1 MPACQ
6 LVIRTASIAPH
17 LHAHLRRGH
26 AHWAG
31 CWGVSTYPLWRHL
44 PPFDHLGGCP
54 RAAPLPPPPP
64 LPHSTGGTQPHKRRP
79 RWLPWSPRDAATPR
93 ATPAGVFYGAEHGGA
108 VWHARGR
115 GDSRQPLRR
124 RGGGLR
130 RPILPREHSA
140 CLCICICTA
149 CAQHV
154 HCMCTVHALRAHT
167 HYMHALHRRKARAGY
182 LTRPRSS
189 APPARVTE
197 FTREMWEWRLAPAAA
212 AAAPRHRCPEAPRLA
227 PPCCPYGI
235 RVDTGHGF
243 VEHVCKN
250 ALIVSKYDKQV
261 LSRIFAIH
269 VGLFH
274 DTYLLSRVYMYSFP
288 RRRPRGVTRDTCVGE
303 CECAAARSAGASELG
318 PGRGRRS
325 RAPPRRA
332 YPLGNR

>member
-26 AHWAG
+26 AHWAS
-31 CWGVSTYPLWRHL
+31 CWGISTYPLWRHL

-250 ALIVSKYDKQV
+250 ALIVSKYDIRQTSPK
-261 LSRIFAIH
+261 SHICDMWGSFTIRICYLVYICIR
-269 VGLFH
+269 FH
-274 DTYLLSRVYMYSFP
+274 GGG
-288 RRRPRGVTRDTCVGE
+288 RGVSHETRVWE
-303 CECAAARSAGASELG
+303 SASVPLRARLGPVRWARAAGAAI
-318 PGRGRRS
+318 S
-325 RAPPRRA
+325 RPPVARTR
-332 YPLGNR
+332 